1 MDVEG
6 RVNVNYHGFVAA
18 VGGYDGK
25 ESKDYVTGPA
35 TPQTATR
42 FDALVGYSNDK
53 IRFGVEYLDAT
64 NWNTV
69 TSVHK
74 DQSEG
79 YSVFGSYN
87 FVPQWSV
94 FGRYDELS
102 PSQKLASAER
112 YNYYNLGVAY
122 EPVKTFDVGL
132 VYKHEGLTHAS
143 AAGWTDATTILSPG
157 AGKSANY
164 SEAGLFTQFK
174 F

>member
-1 MDVEG
+1 L
-6 RVNVNYHGFVAA
+6 
-18 VGGYDGK
+18 
-25 ESKDYVTGPA
+25 SKDYQQVLSNP

-53 IRFGVEYLDAT
+53 IRLGVEYLDAT
-64 NWNTV
+64 DWNVV
-69 TSVHK
+69 TSTHK

-122 EPVKTFDVGL
+122 EPVKYVDLGL
-132 VYKHEGLTHAS
+132 VFKHEGVTHA
-143 AAGWTDATTILSPG
+143 AANGYTDATTTLAPNSTG
-157 AGKSANY
+157 AYNPAHPLTTGTHQTGDYN
-164 SEAGLFTQFK
+164 EIGLFSQFK